1 VTQSGADVPNA
12 YTPTSHL
19 TWHPAHHRRDAG
31 TAPARHSG
39 DGGAGRDDVHGTVDS
54 IMVGHYSA
62 VALGNMYFFGLA
74 IFGIGVLMVLDPVVA
89 QAVGAKDEP
98 AVTRC
103 SD

>member
-1 VTQSGADVPNA
+1 
-12 YTPTSHL
+12 
-19 TWHPAHHRRDAG
+19 
-31 TAPARHSG
+31 
-39 DGGAGRDDVHGTVDS
+39 
-54 IMVGHYSA
+54 MVGHYSA